1 MKLELTLMEAT
12 TVARALVLKAE
23 SAEESALECKKLGMD
38 DSVVKAWKERAAG
51 YRKVYE
57 KVEAQLQQAL
67 RGWKVLKGGEGR

>member
-38 DSVVKAWKERAAG
+38 DSIVKAWKERAAG

>member
-67 RGWKVLKGGEGR
+67 RGWKVLKGGEG